1 MNKLKNDLID
11 LKEEHQ
17 KGIRPNLHSTY
28 NEGHEKIMELIDWTV
43 ERYKEATAT
52 NIKRTNRMRMKQ

>member
-17 KGIRPNLHSTY
+17 KEYDLIYILH
-28 NEGHEKIMELIDWTV
+28 IMKV
-43 ERYKEATAT
+43 M
-52 NIKRTNRMRMKQ
+52 KRLWN